1 MATNEEITQ
10 FRIERLENRL
20 DKHEEVLENMSE
32 VLTELKTSHTS
43 MVAVNEQTN
52 ELLQQGFDLLKRL
65 LMMFALAA
73 VGGAGAIN
81 MM

>member
-1 MATNEEITQ
+1 MATSEEITQ

-32 VLTELKTSHTS
+32 VLTELKTSHAS

>member
-1 MATNEEITQ
+1 MATNEDITQ